1 MTGNSDHTGS
11 LDYFEELT
19 ERLRAAGVP
28 ADRVAATIDDL
39 AAHLDETGTEPEAEF
54 GPAADFAAELTART
68 AGEDEAPPRASEW
81 RWTADI
87 FQDRQMLDHFGRQGW
102 EVQRVD
108 GLGRFVCRRDAERP
122 LQWEYRRERVP
133 IAGRRALSDRLAPDG
148 WEPCGAWMYYEYFK
162 RPASA
167 SAGPAAE
174 VASPPEAPGRRTFFG
189 RRFYVFTTVYL
200 LVLAL
205 VGVLGISL
213 GARDGASGFLVGVAF
228 GVLLVVAFILV
239 RARTSR

>member
-1 MTGNSDHTGS
+1 MTGDSD
-11 LDYFEELT
+11 DYFEELA

-39 AAHLDETGTEPEAEF
+39 AAHLDETGAEAEAEF

-68 AGEDEAPPRASEW
+68 ADEGEAPPQAREW

-87 FQDRQMLDHFGRQGW
+87 FQDRQMLDHFGQQGW
-102 EVQRVD
+102 EVERVD

-133 IAGRRALSDRLAPDG
+133 VGGRRALSARLAPEG
-148 WEPCGAWMYYEYFK
+148 WEPCGSWMYFEYFK

-174 VASPPEAPGRRTFFG
+174 VASPPDAPRRRTFFS
-189 RRFYVFTTVYL
+189 RRFYAFSAAYL
-200 LVLAL
+200 AFLAV
-205 VGVLGISL
+205 VGVVLIKT
-213 GARDGASGFLVGVAF
+213 GASDGGSGFLVGVAT
-228 GVLLVVAFILV
+228 GVLLAAAFIAV
-239 RARTSR
+239 RARGPR